1 MRDPAVFKI
10 WISVFGPPSSHFSDN
25 GGEFNNEAMNIVVK
39 TTAAEALW
47 SNGLCERHNE
57 VLSEMMIKTQAD
69 AKCSTELALFWAV
82 HAKKSLANVHGLSPY
97 QIALRYVPKLPI
109 VLINKPP
116 AMEEIPTSHI
126 VRDNLKAISAARKA
140 FIETENSERIKRALR
155 HNIRPSCHYKFFAGD
170 QVFYKRN
177 DSKHWKGPGKVLG
190 HDGQQVLI
198 KHGGIYVRVHPCH
211 VMLDRNKQCSQTVI
225 DRQCQDKKID
235 QSTDNKVNELNY
247 DMDHYDEEVSLE
259 HVEIEKD
266 TTDSTVQQE
275 PEKLQNDEAT
285 DTHPMPLQQQQEKK
299 GRPKSVLKKDIHEE
313 YIPVDGNRWI
323 AAKLINRAG
332 KATGWYSSCWSIQT
346 IHKGEPKVL
355 DFDKDV
361 QKWRELTSTLPDDDC
376 NSEEQGVEN
385 VAEVEFTAETVNV
398 CQVFNLL
405 KLTVKSLEQSSWNYN
420 IG

>member
-1 MRDPAVFKI
+1 
-10 WISVFGPPSSHFSDN
+10 
-25 GGEFNNEAMNIVVK
+25 
-39 TTAAEALW
+39 
-47 SNGLCERHNE
+47 
-57 VLSEMMIKTQAD
+57 
-69 AKCSTELALFWAV
+69 
-82 HAKKSLANVHGLSPY
+82 
-97 QIALRYVPKLPI
+97 
-109 VLINKPP
+109 
-116 AMEEIPTSHI
+116 
-126 VRDNLKAISAARKA
+126 
-140 FIETENSERIKRALR
+140 
-155 HNIRPSCHYKFFAGD
+155 
-170 QVFYKRN
+170 
-177 DSKHWKGPGKVLG
+177 
-190 HDGQQVLI
+190 
-198 KHGGIYVRVHPCH
+198 
-211 VMLDRNKQCSQTVI
+211 MLDRNKQCSQTVI

-299 GRPKSVLKKDIHEE
+299 GRPKSVLKNDIHVE

-332 KATGWYSSCWSIQT
+332 KATGWYSSCWNIQT

-361 QKWRELTSTLPDDDC
+361 QKWRELTSILPDDDC

-385 VAEVEFTAETVNV
+385 VAEVEFTAEIVNV
-398 CQVFNLL
+398 CQVLSSQIDSEVTRAKQLELQNWVKEDVYDEVIDQGQRRISVHWVVTP
-405 KLTVKSLEQSSWNYN
+405 KLENKGEISC
-420 IG
+420 